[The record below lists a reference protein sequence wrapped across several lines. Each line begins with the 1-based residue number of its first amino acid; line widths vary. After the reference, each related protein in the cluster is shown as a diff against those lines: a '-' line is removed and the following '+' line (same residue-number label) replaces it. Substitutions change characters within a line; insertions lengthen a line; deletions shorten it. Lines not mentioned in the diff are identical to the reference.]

1 MQKWLT
7 KAAVDRY
14 MADIANEGTRLIRR
28 ICTQAKMGSSGPA
41 TIDPFFAIDRYVA
54 NNILKIVFGCSE
66 NLVKPLEYE
75 RILELVWEF
84 M

>member
-1 MQKWLT
+1 
-7 KAAVDRY
+7 
-14 MADIANEGTRLIRR
+14 
-28 ICTQAKMGSSGPA
+28 MGSSGPA